1 MNNEIKYMK
10 KVKTIVLLLLV
21 GTSSYLIG
29 NDTGQQHKVVEI
41 QNKLTEVDMEWY
53 NWQDVENIVNSK
65 TINGYQ

>member
-1 MNNEIKYMK
+1 MK
-10 KVKTIVLLLLV
+10 KVKTIALLLLV

-29 NDTGQQHKVVEI
+29 NDTGQQQKVVEI

-65 TINGYQ
+65 TINGY

>member
-1 MNNEIKYMK
+1 MK
-10 KVKTIVLLLLV
+10 KVKTIALLLLV

-29 NDTGQQHKVVEI
+29 NDTGQQQKVVEI

-53 NWQDVENIVNSK
+53 NWQNVENIVNSK

>member
-1 MNNEIKYMK
+1 MK

-29 NDTGQQHKVVEI
+29 NDTGQQQKVVEI

-53 NWQDVENIVNSK
+53 NRQDVENIVNSK

>member
-1 MNNEIKYMK
+1 MK
-10 KVKTIVLLLLV
+10 KVKTIALLLLV

-29 NDTGQQHKVVEI
+29 NDTGQQQKVVEI

>member
-1 MNNEIKYMK
+1 MK
-10 KVKTIVLLLLV
+10 KVKTIALLLLV

-29 NDTGQQHKVVEI
+29 NDTGKQQKVVEI

>member
-1 MNNEIKYMK
+1 MK
-10 KVKTIVLLLLV
+10 KVKTLVLLLLV

-29 NDTGQQHKVVEI
+29 NDTGQQQKVVEI

>member
-1 MNNEIKYMK
+1 MK

-29 NDTGQQHKVVEI
+29 NDTGQQQKVVEI

-65 TINGYQ
+65 TINGY

>member
-1 MNNEIKYMK
+1 MK
-10 KVKTIVLLLLV
+10 KIKTTVLVLLV
-21 GTSSYLIG
+21 ATSSYLIG
-29 NDTGQQHKVVEI
+29 NDTGQQQKVVEI

>member
-1 MNNEIKYMK
+1 MK
-10 KVKTIVLLLLV
+10 KAKTIALLLLV

-29 NDTGQQHKVVEI
+29 NDTGKQQKVVEI

>member
-1 MNNEIKYMK
+1 MK

-29 NDTGQQHKVVEI
+29 NDTGQQQKVVEI
-41 QNKLTEVDMEWY
+41 QNKLTEVNMEWY

-65 TINGYQ
+65 TINGY

>member
-1 MNNEIKYMK
+1 MK
-10 KVKTIVLLLLV
+10 KAKTIALLLLV
-21 GTSSYLIG
+21 RTSSYLIG
-29 NDTGQQHKVVEI
+29 NDTGQQQKVVEI

>member
-1 MNNEIKYMK
+1 MK

-29 NDTGQQHKVVEI
+29 NDTGQQQKVVAI

>member
-1 MNNEIKYMK
+1 MK

-29 NDTGQQHKVVEI
+29 NDTGKQQKVVEI

>member
-1 MNNEIKYMK
+1 MK
-10 KVKTIVLLLLV
+10 KAKTIVLLLLV

-29 NDTGQQHKVVEI
+29 NDTGQQQKVVEI

>member
-1 MNNEIKYMK
+1 MK

-29 NDTGQQHKVVEI
+29 NDTGQQQKVVEI